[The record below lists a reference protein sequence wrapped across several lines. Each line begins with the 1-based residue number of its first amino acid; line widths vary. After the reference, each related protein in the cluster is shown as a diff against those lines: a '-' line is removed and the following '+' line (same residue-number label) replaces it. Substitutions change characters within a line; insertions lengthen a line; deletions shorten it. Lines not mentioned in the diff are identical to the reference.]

1 MPVPLPSSVSCQ
13 QTSMSATWQEMVT
26 RPSPRDHDLA
36 VGLAVLDVGH
46 RLESLL
52 ERERAVEDW
61 TQHAVVVERRQPLEL
76 RPTGLHEEER
86 VADPEPLGL
95 PADLAADQGHHGSQ
109 ERLPDL
115 SGESGV

>member
-1 MPVPLPSSVSCQ
+1 
-13 QTSMSATWQEMVT
+13 MSAVSALADVA
-26 RPSPRDHDLA
+26 SPRDHDLA
-36 VGLAVLDVGH
+36 VGLALLDVGH

-86 VADPEPLGL
+86 VGDPEPLGL

-115 SGESGV
+115 SGESGVGRPGDADRDSTTLQ